1 MNIAIIEDN
10 AKDRALLLGY
20 FESYFKQ
27 FPIYKTIQVFD
38 SGNSF
43 MKCWEKG
50 AFDLIFIDIVLGDTN
65 GMEIA
70 EQVRE
75 QDSDCLIIF
84 SSVSSE
90 YGVQS
95 YRVRA
100 FDYLLKPYTYEQF
113 KASLDLCRR
122 EFQKHGKY
130 IEVKESRTYIKIL
143 LDDIIF
149 TDYFN
154 HYIQIHTRQRVVK
167 SYLRFEAFAP
177 MLLAYPQFLC
187 CYRNCIV
194 NMDKIAY
201 MEKYDFIMETKEHVP
216 ITRAERQAIHQQ
228 YADYQFNKMSGGV

>member
-1 MNIAIIEDN
+1 MNIAIIDDNQED
-10 AKDRALLLGY
+10 RSLLLGY
-20 FESYFKQ
+20 FDEYFKQ

-38 SGNSF
+38 SGESF
-43 MKCWEKG
+43 MRSWKKG
-50 AFDLIFIDIVLGDTN
+50 AFDFIFIDIVLGDSN
-65 GMEIA
+65 GVEIA
-70 EQVRE
+70 GRIR
-75 QDSDCLIIF
+75 QDDPDCLIIF

-100 FDYLLKPYTYEQF
+100 FDYLLKPYSYAQF
-113 KASLDLCRR
+113 KATLDLCHK
-122 EFQKHGKY
+122 EFQKHGKF
-130 IEVKESRTYIKIL
+130 IEVKESRTYVKIL

-187 CYRNCIV
+187 CYRNCII
-194 NMDKIAY
+194 NMDKVSSV
-201 MEKYDFIMETKEHVP
+201 EKFDFVMNTREHVP
-216 ITRAERQAIHQQ
+216 ITRAERRAIYQQ
-228 YADYQFNKMSGGV
+228 YADYQFNKLSGGV